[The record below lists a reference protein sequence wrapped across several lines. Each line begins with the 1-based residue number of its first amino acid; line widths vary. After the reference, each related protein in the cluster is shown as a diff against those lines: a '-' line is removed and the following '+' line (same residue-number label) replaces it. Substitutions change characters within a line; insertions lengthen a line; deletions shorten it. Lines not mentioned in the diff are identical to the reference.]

1 MVYDLPVY
9 EAGSVVAGKYRI
21 ERQLGTGGMGVVV
34 AATHLQLGTAVAL
47 KFLHA
52 DLAQNQQVVE
62 RFMREARS
70 AAQLRGENVC
80 RVSDVGTSEAGQPF
94 IVMELLTGQD
104 LGTVLKTQGAMTL
117 SSAAEAIMHAC
128 IALGEAHSLGFVHR
142 DIKPGNLFWTTRP
155 DGSALIKVL
164 DFGVVKGPEEIN
176 FSLTQ
181 TSNVVGSPGYMS
193 PEQLKSSKTVDFRS
207 DIWSLGVVLYE
218 LVSARKPFHG
228 ESITEL
234 ALRVAMDPVPPLAGG
249 IPGSFESV
257 ILRCLEKEP
266 QRRFK
271 DVADLAQ
278 SLAPFVGPTR
288 GAELAY
294 AVQRVLR
301 GALVPPTATPPAGLP
316 STPTTLRGANGV
328 VAGSGIRNKRSIRLP
343 MIMAAGAVVGVG
355 LALITLSGGKNH
367 DKPSAANAPAATTKM
382 DVAAPPAP
390 EPPKPAV
397 VEKKAEPAVENKPE
411 PPKPAA
417 VENKT
422 EPAVEKAREQAK
434 VVEVT
439 KPPEEKKSSKRRSSR
454 KTAKTTTKTTTPTE
468 PTEGLSDSRK

>member
-1 MVYDLPVY
+1 
-9 EAGSVVAGKYRI
+9 
-21 ERQLGTGGMGVVV
+21 
-34 AATHLQLGTAVAL
+34 
-47 KFLHA
+47 
-52 DLAQNQQVVE
+52 
-62 RFMREARS
+62 
-70 AAQLRGENVC
+70 
-80 RVSDVGTSEAGQPF
+80 
-94 IVMELLTGQD
+94 
-104 LGTVLKTQGAMTL
+104 
-117 SSAAEAIMHAC
+117 
-128 IALGEAHSLGFVHR
+128 VHR
-142 DIKPGNLFWTTRP
+142 DIKPGNLFWTSRP
-155 DGSALIKVL
+155 DGSALVKVL

-271 DVADLAQ
+271 DVGDLAQ

-316 STPTTLRGANGV
+316 STPTTLRGANAV

-355 LALITLSGGKNH
+355 IALITLSSGNKDN
-367 DKPSAANAPAATTKM
+367 KPAAASAPAETTKM
-382 DVAAPPAP
+382 DVAPAAPPPAP
-390 EPPKPAV
+390 EPAKPAV
-397 VEKKAEPAVENKPE
+397 VEKKPAENKPE
-411 PPKPAA
+411 PA
-417 VENKT
+417 ENKP
-422 EPAVEKAREQAK
+422 EPAVEKVAKPTEQAK
-434 VVEVT
+434 IVEVT
-439 KPPEEKKSSKRRSSR
+439 KPADDKKSSKRRSSK
-454 KTAKTTTKTTTPTE
+454 KTAKITTKTTPPTAE